1 MEGLAELAGGSTGCG
16 DVATSGCLLL
26 GTSV

>member
-16 DVATSGCLLL
+16 DVSRGGCLLL